1 MRRNISLIVMIMML
15 FTMIFFLGNQ
25 NYFHIEH
32 KSVVQDGF
40 ASIDIGQLDKQS
52 IIKLDGEWAFYPN
65 VLIPPGR
72 AMSEFEDQR
81 IGIAV
86 PSKWDNLVEPNEEGL
101 SVGTYHTIV
110 EVPVEGQYG
119 LYLRTIRQANR
130 IFINGEEVG
139 AKGNPSHRFETFRV
153 ENADKYTVFSASENK
168 LLDIVIHVA
177 NYNYSK
183 AGILFQVDFGTK
195 SSIENDYNKKLLL
208 DALVS
213 IGYMIFGLIYLISYY
228 QNRKRKEE
236 LFFGLFIL
244 LLGIYMSFINQKIF
258 FQFFP
263 TVGVSEQIRLQLG
276 IIPLVAASLTYFVH
290 AMYPEYIK
298 KRAIIRISVLLGI
311 VFFIYAITNPFANHE
326 TGGVIFFQLMYV
338 SAIIPVVLY
347 NLLVLFRVLLK
358 EVEGAH
364 YILIFLVS
372 LCCYSILMVVKF
384 LFDLPMDY
392 SELLLFV
399 LVLYSFASLL
409 SFRANASF
417 SKTQKLSEELYINSQ
432 LKDEFL
438 IQTSH
443 ELRTPLNRILNV
455 SKALME
461 GTKGPLKREQQE
473 NIISIHNDTQR
484 LGFLVEDLLFSS
496 NHMAG
501 EVSVTPRAVPIAVI
515 NEVIDEI
522 RSLLSDDVP
531 IRLISAVEDP
541 LPAMYTDEL
550 RFKQVLYNL
559 LYNSLQHTTE
569 GHIKVT
575 AEVREEQMVIGVS
588 DTGSGIPPQE
598 LEYIFDSFYR
608 VKNERRGFGLGLSI
622 AKNIVEKLNGH
633 IYATSTFGAGSIF
646 TFTMPLAKTDG
657 ITDSTT
663 DSTSHSLELPLF
675 YKGNEQTI
683 LVVDD
688 DHASI
693 KLLADALTQ
702 SGYTFIAVDN
712 GYDALDIL
720 NTHKVDCM
728 LIDYMMSGMSG
739 YELCKKVRKHHDI
752 LELPII
758 VLTSIMQH
766 SDLMLSLHSGAND
779 YLLKP
784 IVIEDLLVR
793 IQSLL
798 AVRQSSIDAIEEEMN
813 YLYAQVTPHFVYN
826 TLNTIIALSYKDIK
840 NTRSALYYLST
851 YFRAKLNVHYRN
863 SMVSISEEIE
873 LVKAYLYI
881 EQMRL
886 DDRLTVIYDIDESI
900 AIQIPALS
908 LQPLVENA
916 VFHGI
921 SKKKEGGTV
930 EISVKRDGQLIRI
943 KIDDNGVG
951 IPEDKLQQIVGGGN
965 SRIGLKNPLK
975 KFKLIKSASLRL
987 YSEEGKGTTV
997 IILLPGDDRIEHS
1010 HH

>member
-1 MRRNISLIVMIMML
+1 MIITL
-15 FTMIFFLGNQ
+15 FTIVFFLGNQ
-25 NYFHIEH
+25 NHFHRVNQPI
-32 KSVVQDGF
+32 VQNGI
-40 ASIDIGQLDKQS
+40 ATIDSGQLDKRS

-65 VLIPPGR
+65 VLVPPGR
-72 AMSEFEDQR
+72 AMSELEDQR
-81 IGIAV
+81 IGIDV
-86 PSKWDNLVEPNEEGL
+86 PSKWNSFVEPNEEGL
-101 SVGTYHTIV
+101 SVGTYHLMV

-119 LYLRTIRQANR
+119 LYIRTIRQANR

-139 AKGNPSHRFETFRV
+139 AKGNPSHTFESFRV
-153 ENADKYTVFSASENK
+153 ENADKYTVYSASENK
-168 LLDIVIHVA
+168 LLDIVIHAA

-183 AGILFQVDFGTK
+183 AGILFQVEIGTK
-195 SSIENDYNKKLLL
+195 SVIENHYSKKLLL

-244 LLGIYMSFINQKIF
+244 LLGLYMSFINQKIF
-258 FQFFP
+258 FQFMP
-263 TVGVSEQIRLQLG
+263 WLGVSEQIRLQLG
-276 IIPLVAASLTYFVH
+276 IIPVVAASLTYFVH
-290 AMYPEYIK
+290 AMYPEFIK
-298 KRAIIRISVLLGI
+298 KRVLTRISFLLGI
-311 VFFIYAITNPFANHE
+311 VFFIYAISDPFTHNG
-326 TGGVIFFQLMYV
+326 TGAVLLFQLIYV
-338 SAIIPVVLY
+338 CGITPVVLY
-347 NLLVLFRVLLK
+347 NLFVLFRVLMK

-372 LCCYSILMVVKF
+372 LCCYSMLMVMKF
-384 LFDLPMDY
+384 LFDLPMNY
-392 SELLLFV
+392 IELLLFV

-417 SKTQKLSEELYINSQ
+417 SKTQKLSEELSINSQ

-438 IQTSH
+438 IKTSQ
-443 ELRTPLNRILNV
+443 ELQVPLNRILHV
-455 SKALME
+455 SKSLME
-461 GTKGPLKREQQE
+461 GTNGPLKRKQQE
-473 NIISIHNDTQR
+473 NVLSIHNDTQR

-496 NHMAG
+496 NQMAG
-501 EVSVTPRAVPIAVI
+501 EVSVDPRAVPITVI
-515 NEVIDEI
+515 NEVMDEI
-522 RSLLSDDVP
+522 RSLLSDHVP
-531 IRLISAVEDP
+531 ISLISVVNDA

-559 LYNSLQHTTE
+559 LYNSLQHTAE

-575 AEVREEQMVIGVS
+575 AEVRDAHMVIQVS

-598 LEYIFDSFYR
+598 IEYIFDSFYR
-608 VKNERRGFGLGLSI
+608 VNNERRGFGLGLSI
-622 AKNIVEKLNGH
+622 AKNIVEKLNGQ
-633 IYATSTFGAGSIF
+633 IEVTSTFGAGSLF
-646 TFTMPLAKTDG
+646 TFTMPLAKIDESTKP
-657 ITDSTT
+657 TADSTL
-663 DSTSHSLELPLF
+663 HLLELPLF

-702 SGYTFIAVDN
+702 IGYTFIAVDN
-712 GYDALDIL
+712 GYDALEVL
-720 NTHKVDCM
+720 KTHKVDCM

-784 IVIEDLLVR
+784 IVIEDLEVR

-851 YFRAKLNVHYRN
+851 YFRAKLNVHYRD

-881 EQMRL
+881 EKMRL

-900 AIQIPALS
+900 DIQIPALS

-921 SKKKEGGTV
+921 SKRKEGGTV
-930 EISVKRDGQLIRI
+930 EVSVKRDGGLIRI
-943 KIDDNGVG
+943 KIDDNGIG
-951 IPEDKLQQIVGGGN
+951 IPPDKLQQIAGGEN

-997 IILLPGDDRIEHS
+997 IILLPGAERSEHS

>member
-1 MRRNISLIVMIMML
+1 MIVML
-15 FTMIFFLGNQ
+15 FTIVLFLGNQ
-25 NYFHIEH
+25 HYFYSDNKPIVRNGTATIEP
-32 KSVVQDGF
+32 
-40 ASIDIGQLDKQS
+40 GQLDKRS

-65 VLIPPGR
+65 LLIPPNKGIE
-72 AMSEFEDQR
+72 EFEQQR
-81 IGIAV
+81 VGIDV
-86 PSKWDNLVEPNEEGL
+86 PSKWDSFVAPNEEGL
-101 SVGTYHTIV
+101 SVGTYHLTV
-110 EVPVEGQYG
+110 AVPVEGQYG
-119 LYLRTIRQANR
+119 LYIRTIRQANR
-130 IFINGEEVG
+130 VFINGEEVG
-139 AKGNPSHRFETFRV
+139 AKGNPSSTFETFRV

-168 LLDIVIHVA
+168 QLDIVIHVA

-183 AGILFQVDFGTK
+183 AGILFQVEFGAK
-195 SSIENDYNKKLLL
+195 NVIENHYNKKLLL
-208 DALVS
+208 DALVA
-213 IGYMIFGLIYLISYY
+213 IGYMVFGIIYLISYN
-228 QNRKRKEE
+228 QNRKRTEE
-236 LFFGLFIL
+236 LFFGLFIF
-244 LLGIYMSFINQKIF
+244 LLGLYMSFINQKIF
-258 FQFFP
+258 FQFMP
-263 TVGVSEQIRLQLG
+263 SLGVSAQIRLQLG
-276 IIPLVAASLTYFVH
+276 IIPLIAASLTYFVH
-290 AMYPEYIK
+290 AMYPEFIK
-298 KRAIIRISVLLGI
+298 KQAIIRISVLLGI
-311 VFFIYAITNPFANHE
+311 VFFIYAITDPFTNHGTE
-326 TGGVIFFQLMYV
+326 AILLLQIIYV
-338 SAIIPVVLY
+338 STIIPVVLY
-347 NLLVLFRVLLK
+347 NLFILFRVLMK
-358 EVEGAH
+358 KVEGAH

-372 LCCYSILMVVKF
+372 LCCYSILMVIKF
-384 LFDLPMDY
+384 LFGVPMDY

-399 LVLYSFASLL
+399 LVIYSFASLL

-417 SKTQKLSEELYINSQ
+417 SKTQKLSEELSINSQ
-432 LKDEFL
+432 LKDKFL
-438 IQTSH
+438 VQTSH
-443 ELRTPLNRILNV
+443 ELRAPLNRILNV
-455 SKALME
+455 SKSLME

-484 LGFLVEDLLFSS
+484 LGFLVDDFLFSS

-501 EVSVTPRAVPIAVI
+501 EVSVAPRAVPITVI
-515 NEVIDEI
+515 NEVVDEI
-522 RSLLSDDVP
+522 SSLLSDHVSV
-531 IRLISAVEDP
+531 RLISTVEDT

-559 LYNSLQHTTE
+559 LYNSLQHTAE

-575 AEVREEQMVIGVS
+575 AEVRDAHMVIQVS
-588 DTGSGIPPQE
+588 DTGSGIPPQQ

-608 VKNERRGFGLGLSI
+608 VENEKRGFGLGLSI
-622 AKNIVEKLNGH
+622 AKNIVEKLNGQ
-633 IYATSTFGAGSIF
+633 ISVTSTFGAGSSFI
-646 TFTMPLAKTDG
+646 FTMPLAEIDELNEST
-657 ITDSTT
+657 IDSTLPA
-663 DSTSHSLELPLF
+663 LELPLF

-712 GYDALDIL
+712 GYDALEVL
-720 NTHKVDCM
+720 GTHKVDCM

-739 YELCKKVRKHHDI
+739 YELCKKVRKQHDI

-813 YLYAQVTPHFVYN
+813 YLYAQVTPHFIYN

-851 YFRAKLNVHYRN
+851 YFRAKLNVHYRD
-863 SMVSISEEIE
+863 SMVPIAEEIE

-881 EQMRL
+881 EKMRL

-900 AIQIPALS
+900 DLQIPALS
-908 LQPLVENA
+908 LQPFVENA

-930 EISVKRDGQLIRI
+930 EISVKRDGQLVRI
-943 KIDDNGVG
+943 KIDDNGMG
-951 IPEDKLQQIVGGGN
+951 IPDHKLQQIVDGEN
-965 SRIGLKNPLK
+965 ARIGLKNPLK

-997 IILLPGDDRIEHS
+997 IILLPGDERSEHS
-1010 HH
+1010 YH

>member
-1 MRRNISLIVMIMML
+1 MRRNMSLIVMIIAL
-15 FTMIFFLGNQ
+15 FAIVFFFGNQ
-25 NYFHIEH
+25 NHFHIEH
-32 KSVVQDGF
+32 KSIVRDGI
-40 ASIDIGQLDKQS
+40 ATIESRQLDKHS
-52 IIKLDGEWAFYPN
+52 IIKLDGEWAFYSD
-65 VLIPPGR
+65 VLIPPDR
-72 AMSEFEDQR
+72 AISEFADQR

-86 PSKWDNLVEPNEEGL
+86 PSKWNDFVEPNEEGL
-101 SVGTYHTIV
+101 SVGTYHLTV

-119 LYLRTIRQANR
+119 LYIRTIRQANR

-139 AKGNPSHRFETFRV
+139 AKGNPSPAFDKFRV

-195 SSIENDYNKKLLL
+195 AAIENHYSKKLLL
-208 DALVS
+208 DALVA
-213 IGYMIFGLIYLISYY
+213 IGYMIFGLIYLISYN

-244 LLGIYMSFINQKIF
+244 LLGLYMSFINQKVF

-263 TVGVSEQIRLQLG
+263 SLGVAEQIRLQLG
-276 IIPLVAASLTYFVH
+276 IIPFVAASLTYFVH
-290 AMYPEYIK
+290 AMYPEFIK
-298 KRAIIRISVLLGI
+298 KRVLVRISVLLGI
-311 VFFIYAITNPFANHE
+311 VFFIYGVTDPFSNNG
-326 TGGVIFFQLMYV
+326 TGAVILFQIIYV
-338 SAIIPVVLY
+338 STIVPVVVY
-347 NLLVLFRVLLK
+347 NLFVLLRVLLK

-372 LCCYSILMVVKF
+372 LCCYSILMVFKF
-384 LFDLPMDY
+384 LFDMPMNY

-417 SKTQKLSEELYINSQ
+417 SKTQKLSEELTINSQ

-438 IQTSH
+438 VKTSH
-443 ELRTPLNRILNV
+443 ELQAPLNRILNV
-455 SKALME
+455 SKLLME

-501 EVSVTPRAVPIAVI
+501 EVSVTPRAVPITVI
-515 NEVIDEI
+515 NEVVDEI
-522 RSLLSDDVP
+522 RSLLSDHVP
-531 IRLISAVEDP
+531 IRLISAVHDA

-569 GHIKVT
+569 GHIKVR
-575 AEVREEQMVIGVS
+575 AEVREGQMVIQVS
-588 DTGSGIPPQE
+588 DTGPGIPSQE

-622 AKNIVEKLNGH
+622 AKNIVEKLNGQ
-633 IYATSTFGAGSIF
+633 IDVTSTFGIGSSF
-646 TFTMPLAKTDG
+646 TFTMPLAKLDE
-657 ITDSTT
+657 IAESAADSI
-663 DSTSHSLELPLF
+663 SHSLELPFF
-675 YKGNEQTI
+675 YKGNGQTI

-693 KLLADALTQ
+693 KLLTDALTQ
-702 SGYTFIAVDN
+702 SGYTFIVVDN
-712 GYDALDIL
+712 GYDALEVL

-739 YELCKKVRKHHDI
+739 YELCKKVRKQHDI

-840 NTRSALYYLST
+840 NMRSALYYLST
-851 YFRAKLNVHYRN
+851 YFRAKLNVHYRD

-881 EQMRL
+881 EKMRL

-900 AIQIPALS
+900 DIQIPALS
-908 LQPLVENA
+908 LQPFVENA

-921 SKKKEGGTV
+921 SKKREGGTV
-930 EISVKRDGQLIRI
+930 EISVQRDGQLIRI
-943 KIDDNGVG
+943 KIDDNGTG
-951 IPEDKLQQIVGGGN
+951 IPEDKLQQITGGDN

-997 IILLPGDDRIEHS
+997 IILLPGDERSEHS

>member
-1 MRRNISLIVMIMML
+1 MRRNISLIAVITIL
-15 FTMIFFLGNQ
+15 FAIVFFLGNQ
-25 NYFHIEH
+25 NYFHKERN
-32 KSVVQDGF
+32 SVVHHGIVT
-40 ASIDIGQLDKQS
+40 IDSEQLDKQS

-65 VLIPPGR
+65 VLIPPSR
-72 AMSEFEDQR
+72 AVSEFEEQR
-81 IGIAV
+81 IAIEV
-86 PSKWDNLVEPNEEGL
+86 PSKWNSFVKPNEEGL
-101 SVGTYHTIV
+101 SVGTYHLVV

-119 LYLRTIRQANR
+119 LYIRTIRQANR

-139 AKGNPSHRFETFRV
+139 AKGNPSHTFETFRV

-183 AGILFQVDFGTK
+183 AGILFQIDFGTK
-195 SSIENDYNKKLLL
+195 SSIDNHYHKKLLL

-213 IGYMIFGLIYLISYY
+213 IGYMIFGLIYLISYN

-244 LLGIYMSFINQKIF
+244 LLGLYMSFINQKIF
-258 FQFFP
+258 FQFMPFLR
-263 TVGVSEQIRLQLG
+263 VSEQIRLQLG

-290 AMYPEYIK
+290 AMYPEFMK

-311 VFFIYAITNPFANHE
+311 VFFLYAITDPFSNNG
-326 TGGVIFFQLMYV
+326 TGAVVLFQIIYV

-347 NLLVLFRVLLK
+347 NLFVLFRVLMK

-372 LCCYSILMVVKF
+372 LCCYSILMVGKF
-384 LFDLPMDY
+384 LLDLPMDY

-409 SFRANASF
+409 SFRANASY
-417 SKTQKLSEELYINSQ
+417 SKTQKLSEELYINSK

-438 IQTSH
+438 VKTSH
-443 ELRTPLNRILNV
+443 ELRTPLNRILHV
-455 SKALME
+455 SKSLME

-473 NIISIHNDTQR
+473 NIIAIHNDMQR

-496 NHMAG
+496 NQMAS
-501 EVSVTPRAVPIAVI
+501 EVSVTPRAVPVAVI
-515 NEVIDEI
+515 HEVIDEI
-522 RSLLSDDVP
+522 RSLQSDQMS
-531 IRLISAVEDP
+531 IKLISVVDDP

-559 LYNSLQHTTE
+559 LYNALQHTTE
-569 GHIKVT
+569 GFIKVT
-575 AEVREEQMVIGVS
+575 AEVREAQMVIQVS
-588 DTGSGIPPQE
+588 DTGTGIPSQE

-608 VKNERRGFGLGLSI
+608 VRNESEGFGLGLSI
-622 AKNIVEKLNGH
+622 AKNIVEKLNGQ
-633 IYATSTFGAGSIF
+633 IEVTSTIGVGSIF
-646 TFTMPLAKTDG
+646 TFTMPLAKSDEM
-657 ITDSTT
+657 IDSTT
-663 DSTSHSLELPLF
+663 DSTVDILELPLF

-693 KLLADALTQ
+693 KLLADALTE
-702 SGYTFIAVDN
+702 SGYTFIVVDN
-712 GYDALDIL
+712 GYEALEIL
-720 NTHKVDCM
+720 KTHKVDCM

-840 NTRSALYYLST
+840 NTRNALYYLST
-851 YFRAKLNVHYRN
+851 YFRAKLNVHYRD
-863 SMVSISEEIE
+863 SMVSISEEME
-873 LVKAYLYI
+873 LVKAYLNI
-881 EQMRL
+881 EKMRL

-900 AIQIPALS
+900 ALQIPALS

-921 SKKKEGGTV
+921 SKRKEGGTV

-943 KIDDNGVG
+943 KIDDNGIG
-951 IPEDKLQQIVGGGN
+951 IPKNKLQQIEGGEH

-975 KFKLIKSASLRL
+975 KFKLIKNASLRL

-997 IILLPGDDRIEHS
+997 IILLPGDDRIERS

>member
-1 MRRNISLIVMIMML
+1 MIITL
-15 FTMIFFLGNQ
+15 FTIIFFLGNQ

-32 KSVVQDGF
+32 KPVVEDGI
-40 ASIDIGQLDKQS
+40 AIIENGQLDKHS
-52 IIKLDGEWAFYPN
+52 IVKLDGDWSFYPN
-65 VLIPPGR
+65 MLIPPSEE
-72 AMSEFEDQR
+72 MSEYDEQR
-81 IGIAV
+81 IDVNV
-86 PSKWDNLVEPNEEGL
+86 PSNWNSFVEPNEAGL
-101 SVGTYHTIV
+101 SVGTYHLTV

-119 LYLRTIRQANR
+119 LYIRTIRQSNR

-139 AKGNPSHRFETFRV
+139 AKGNPSSTLETFRV
-153 ENADKYTVFSASENK
+153 ENADKYTVFSASEHK
-168 LLDIVIHVA
+168 QLDIVIHVA

-183 AGILFQVDFGTK
+183 AGILFDVEFGTK
-195 SSIENDYNKKLLL
+195 NAIENQYSKKLLL

-213 IGYMIFGLIYLISYY
+213 IGYMIFGLIYLISYN

-244 LLGIYMSFINQKIF
+244 LLGLYMSFINQKIF
-258 FQFFP
+258 FHFMP
-263 TVGVSEQIRLQLG
+263 TLEGPEQIRLQLG
-276 IIPLVAASLTYFVH
+276 IIPLIAASLTYFVH
-290 AMYPEYIK
+290 AMYPEFIK
-298 KRAIIRISVLLGI
+298 RRAIISISILLGV
-311 VFFIYAITNPFANHE
+311 VFFIYAITDPYTNNR
-326 TGGVIFFQLMYV
+326 TGAIILLQLFYV
-338 SAIIPVVLY
+338 STIIPVVLY
-347 NLLVLFRVLLK
+347 NLFALYRVLMK
-358 EVEGAH
+358 KVEGAH

-372 LCCYSILMVVKF
+372 LCCYSTLMVFKF
-384 LFDLPMDY
+384 LFDLPMNY

-438 IQTSH
+438 IKTSH
-443 ELRTPLNRILNV
+443 ELQVPLNRILTV

-461 GTKGPLKREQQE
+461 GAKGPLKREQQE

-484 LGFLVEDLLFSS
+484 LGFLVEDILYSS

-501 EVSVTPRAVPIAVI
+501 EVSVTPRAVPITVI

-522 RSLLSDDVP
+522 RSLLSDHVP
-531 IRLISAVEDP
+531 IRLIGAVDDA
-541 LPAMYTDEL
+541 LPAMHTDEL

-575 AEVREEQMVIGVS
+575 AEVRDAHMFIQVS

-608 VKNERRGFGLGLSI
+608 VKNEKRGFGLGLSI
-622 AKNIVEKLNGH
+622 AKNIVEKLNGQ
-633 IYATSTFGAGSIF
+633 IYATSTFGEGSIF
-646 TFTMPLAKTDG
+646 TFTMPLAVTDE

-663 DSTSHSLELPLF
+663 DVTLQSLQLPLF
-675 YKGNEQTI
+675 YKGNERTI

-688 DHASI
+688 DQASI

-702 SGYTFIAVDN
+702 SGYTFIVVDN
-712 GYDALDIL
+712 GYDALEVL

-766 SDLMLSLHSGAND
+766 SDLMLSLYSGAND

-784 IVIEDLLVR
+784 IVTEDLLVR

-840 NTRSALYYLST
+840 STRSALYYLST
-851 YFRAKLNVHYRN
+851 YFRAKLNVHYRD
-863 SMVSISEEIE
+863 SMVSIAEEIE

-881 EQMRL
+881 EKMRL

-900 AIQIPALS
+900 DIQIPALS

-943 KIDDNGVG
+943 KIDDNGIG
-951 IPEDKLQQIVGGGN
+951 IPEKKLQQIVGGDH

-975 KFKLIKSASLRL
+975 KFKLIKCASLNI

-997 IILLPGDDRIEHS
+997 IILLPGDERGEHS

>member
-1 MRRNISLIVMIMML
+1 MRRNISLIIVIMTL
-15 FTMIFFLGNQ
+15 FASVFFLGNQ
-25 NYFHIEH
+25 NYFHIENQ
-32 KSVVQDGF
+32 SVVQDGI
-40 ASIDIGQLDKQS
+40 ATIENAQLDKRS
-52 IIKLDGEWAFYPN
+52 IIKLDGEWTFYPN
-65 VLIPPGR
+65 VLIPPSR
-72 AMSEFEDQR
+72 AISEFEQQR
-81 IGIAV
+81 IGINV
-86 PSKWDNLVEPNEEGL
+86 PSKWNSFVEPNEEGL
-101 SVGTYHTIV
+101 SVGTYHV
-110 EVPVEGQYG
+110 MVQVPVEGQYG
-119 LYLRTIRQANR
+119 LYIRTIRQANR

-139 AKGNPSHRFETFRV
+139 AKGNPSHTFEAFRV

-183 AGILFQVDFGTK
+183 AGILFQVEFGTK
-195 SSIENDYNKKLLL
+195 SAIENHYNKKLLL

-213 IGYMIFGLIYLISYY
+213 IGYMIFGLIYLISYH

-244 LLGIYMSFINQKIF
+244 LLGLYMSFINQKIF

-263 TVGVSEQIRLQLG
+263 WLGVSEQIRLQLG
-276 IIPLVAASLTYFVH
+276 IIPVVAASLTYFVH
-290 AMYPEYIK
+290 AMYPEFMK
-298 KRAIIRISVLLGI
+298 KRAVVRISVLLGV
-311 VFFIYAITNPFANHE
+311 VFFIYAITDPFSNNG
-326 TGGVIFFQLMYV
+326 TGAIILFQLLYV

-347 NLLVLFRVLLK
+347 NLFVLLRVLMK

-372 LCCYSILMVVKF
+372 LGCHSILMGVKF
-384 LFDLPMDY
+384 LFDLPMNY
-392 SELLLFV
+392 SELLLFA

-409 SFRANASF
+409 SFRANASY

-443 ELRTPLNRILNV
+443 ELRTPLNRILHV
-455 SKALME
+455 SKSLME

-501 EVSVTPRAVPIAVI
+501 EVSITPRAVPIAVI
-515 NEVIDEI
+515 NEVINEI
-522 RSLLSDDVP
+522 RSLLSEHMQV
-531 IRLISAVEDP
+531 RLISAVDDH

-559 LYNSLQHTTE
+559 LYNSLQHTAE

-575 AEVREEQMVIGVS
+575 AEVREEQMVIEVS

-622 AKNIVEKLNGH
+622 AKNIVEKLNGQ
-633 IYATSTFGAGSIF
+633 IYAASTFGAGSIF
-646 TFTMPLAKTDG
+646 TFTMPLAKGDDITYSA
-657 ITDSTT
+657 TDSTL
-663 DSTSHSLELPLF
+663 HSLELPLY
-675 YKGNEQTI
+675 YKGNEQTV

-688 DHASI
+688 DHANI

-702 SGYTFIAVDN
+702 SGYTCIAVDN
-712 GYDALDIL
+712 GYDALEVL

-728 LIDYMMSGMSG
+728 LIDYMISGMSG
-739 YELCKKVRKHHDI
+739 YELCKKVRQQHDI

-758 VLTSIMQH
+758 VLTSLMQH

-784 IVIEDLLVR
+784 IVVEDLLVR

-886 DDRLTVIYDIDESI
+886 GERLTVIYDIDESI
-900 AIQIPALS
+900 DIQIPALS

-930 EISVKRDGQLIRI
+930 EVSVKRDGGLIRI
-943 KIDDNGVG
+943 KIDDNGAG
-951 IPEDKLQQIVGGGN
+951 IPHDKLQQIEGGDH

-975 KFKLIKSASLRL
+975 KFKLIRNASLHV

-997 IILLPGDDRIEHS
+997 IILLPGEDRIEHS

>member
-1 MRRNISLIVMIMML
+1 ML
-15 FTMIFFLGNQ
+15 FTIIFFLGNQ
-25 NYFHIEH
+25 NYFHTKNKHI
-32 KSVVQDGF
+32 VQNGI
-40 ASIDIGQLDKQS
+40 ATINSEQLDKQS
-52 IIKLDGEWAFYPN
+52 IIKLDGEWVFYPN
-65 VLIPPGR
+65 ILIPLSR
-72 AMSEFEDQR
+72 ISEIEQQP
-81 IGIAV
+81 IGIQV
-86 PSKWDNLVEPNEEGL
+86 PSKWNSLVEPNEEGL
-101 SVGTYHTIV
+101 TVGTYRLLV

-119 LYLRTIRQANR
+119 LYIRTIRQANR

-139 AKGNPSHRFETFRV
+139 AKGNPSASFETFRV
-153 ENADKYTVFSASENK
+153 ENADKYTVYAASENK
-168 LLDIVIHVA
+168 LLDIVVHVA

-183 AGILFQVDFGTK
+183 AGILFQVEFGTK
-195 SSIENDYNKKLLL
+195 SAVENHYSKKLLL
-208 DALVS
+208 DAVVA

-236 LFFGLFIL
+236 LLFGLFIL
-244 LLGIYMSFINQKIF
+244 LLGLYMSFINQKIF
-258 FQFFP
+258 FQFLP
-263 TVGVSEQIRLQLG
+263 SLGAVDQIRLQLG
-276 IIPLVAASLTYFVH
+276 IIPFVAASLTFFVH
-290 AMYPEYIK
+290 TMYPEFIR
-298 KRAIIRISVLLGI
+298 KRVLTRITIVLGI
-311 VFFIYAITNPFANHE
+311 VFFIYAITDPFTSNG
-326 TGGVIFFQLMYV
+326 TGAIILFQLIYV
-338 SAIIPVVLY
+338 SGIIPVVLY
-347 NLLVLFRVLLK
+347 NLFVLFRVLMK

-438 IQTSH
+438 VTTSQ
-443 ELRTPLNRILNV
+443 ELQVPLNRILHV
-455 SKALME
+455 SKSLME
-461 GTKGPLKREQQE
+461 GSNGPLKRKQQE
-473 NIISIHNDTQR
+473 SIISIHNDTQR

-501 EVSVTPRAVPIAVI
+501 EVSVAPCAVPITVI
-515 NEVIDEI
+515 NEVLDEI
-522 RSLLSDDVP
+522 RSLLSDEVP
-531 IRLISAVEDP
+531 IKLVSVLNDT

-559 LYNSLQHTTE
+559 LHNSLQHTTD

-575 AEVREEQMVIGVS
+575 AEVRDAHMLIQVS
-588 DTGSGIPPQE
+588 DTGSGIPSQE

-622 AKNIVEKLNGH
+622 AKNIVEKLSGE
-633 IYATSTFGAGSIF
+633 IYVTSTFGVGSTF
-646 TFTMPLAKTDG
+646 TFTMPLAKIDDRTE
-657 ITDSTT
+657 STT
-663 DSTSHSLELPLF
+663 DSTLHLLELPIF
-675 YKGNEQTI
+675 YTGKNEQTI

-688 DHASI
+688 DHVSI

-712 GYDALDIL
+712 GYDALEIL
-720 NTHKVDCM
+720 QTHKVDCM
-728 LIDYMMSGMSG
+728 LVDYMMSGMSG
-739 YELCKKVRKHHDI
+739 FELCKKVRKHHDI

-784 IVIEDLLVR
+784 VVVEDLLVR

-798 AVRQSSIDAIEEEMN
+798 AVRQSSIDAIGEEMN

-851 YFRAKLNVHYRN
+851 YFRAKLNVHYRD

-881 EQMRL
+881 EKMRL
-886 DDRLTVIYDIDESI
+886 DERLTIVYDIDESI
-900 AIQIPALS
+900 DILIPALS
-908 LQPLVENA
+908 LQPFVENA

-921 SKKKEGGTV
+921 SKRKEGGKV
-930 EISVKRDGQLIRI
+930 EVSIKRDGQLIRI
-943 KIDDNGVG
+943 MIDDNGVG
-951 IPEDKLQQIVGGGN
+951 IPKDKLQQILEGEH

-975 KFKLIKSASLRL
+975 KFKLMKSASLRL

-997 IILLPGDDRIEHS
+997 IILLPGVERSEHS

>member
-1 MRRNISLIVMIMML
+1 MKRNISLITVIITL
-15 FTMIFFLGNQ
+15 FTIVFYLGNQ
-25 NYFHIEH
+25 NFFHIEH
-32 KSVVQDGF
+32 KSVVQDGI
-40 ASIDIGQLDKQS
+40 ATIDIGQLEKRS

-65 VLIPPGR
+65 VLIPPSR
-72 AMSEFEDQR
+72 EMREFEQQR
-81 IGIAV
+81 AALNV
-86 PSKWDNLVEPNEEGL
+86 PSKWNSFVEPNEEGL
-101 SVGTYHTIV
+101 SVGTYHLLV

-119 LYLRTIRQANR
+119 LYIRTIRQANR

-139 AKGNPSHRFETFRV
+139 AKGNPSPTLETFRV
-153 ENADKYTVFSASENK
+153 ENADKYTVYSVSENK
-168 LLDIVIHVA
+168 QLDIVIHVA

-183 AGILFQVDFGTK
+183 AGILFQVEFGTK
-195 SSIENDYNKKLLL
+195 SAIENHYNKKLLL

-213 IGYMIFGLIYLISYY
+213 IGYMIFGLIYLISYN

-244 LLGIYMSFINQKIF
+244 LLGLYMSFINQKIF
-258 FQFFP
+258 FQFMP
-263 TVGVSEQIRLQLG
+263 SLGVSEQIRLQLG

-290 AMYPEYIK
+290 AMYPEFIK
-298 KRAIIRISVLLGI
+298 KRAIIRINVLLGT
-311 VFFIYAITNPFANHE
+311 VFFIYAITDPFSNNG
-326 TGGVIFFQLMYV
+326 TGAIVLLQLIYV

-347 NLLVLFRVLLK
+347 NLFVLFRVLMK
-358 EVEGAH
+358 KVEGAH

-384 LFDLPMDY
+384 LFDLPMNY

-417 SKTQKLSEELYINSQ
+417 SKTKKLSEELYVNSQ

-438 IQTSH
+438 IKTSQ
-443 ELRTPLNRILNV
+443 ELQVPLNRILNV
-455 SKALME
+455 SKSLME

-473 NIISIHNDTQR
+473 NIISIHSDTQR

-501 EVSVTPRAVPIAVI
+501 EVSVAPRAVPIAVI
-515 NEVIDEI
+515 NEVINEI
-522 RSLLSDDVP
+522 QSLLSNHGP
-531 IRLISAVEDP
+531 IRLISAVDDS

-559 LYNSLQHTTE
+559 LYNSLQHTAE
-569 GHIKVT
+569 GHIEVT
-575 AEVREEQMVIGVS
+575 AEVRGEHMVIQVS

-622 AKNIVEKLNGH
+622 AKNIVEKLNGQ
-633 IYATSTFGAGSIF
+633 IDVTSIFGVGSVF
-646 TFTMPLAKTDG
+646 TFTMPLARIDEF
-657 ITDSTT
+657 TDSTT
-663 DSTSHSLELPLF
+663 DNTLHSLQLPLF

-688 DHASI
+688 DHVSI
-693 KLLADALTQ
+693 KQLADALTQ

-712 GYDALDIL
+712 GYDALEVL

-728 LIDYMMSGMSG
+728 LIDYMMSGISG
-739 YELCKKVRKHHDI
+739 YELCKKVRKYHDI

-784 IVIEDLLVR
+784 IVSEDLLVR
-793 IQSLL
+793 IRSLL

-840 NTRSALYYLST
+840 STRRALYYLST

-881 EQMRL
+881 EKMRL
-886 DDRLTVIYDIDESI
+886 DDRLTVIYDIDELI
-900 AIQIPALS
+900 DIQIPALS

-930 EISVKRDGQLIRI
+930 EISIKRDGQLIRI

-951 IPEDKLQQIVGGGN
+951 IPNDKLQQIVGGDH

-997 IILLPGDDRIEHS
+997 IILLPGDERSEHS

>member
-1 MRRNISLIVMIMML
+1 MRRNISLIIVITVL
-15 FTMIFFLGNQ
+15 FAIIFFLGNQ
-25 NYFHIEH
+25 TYFNKVH
-32 KSVVQDGF
+32 KSVVQNGI
-40 ASIDIGQLDKQS
+40 ATIHTEQLEKRS

-65 VLIPPGR
+65 VLIPPAG
-72 AMSEFEDQR
+72 AVSEFEKQR
-81 IGIAV
+81 ITIDV
-86 PSKWDNLVEPNEEGL
+86 PSKWDNFVEPNGEGL
-101 SVGTYHTIV
+101 TVGTYRINI

-119 LYLRTIRQANR
+119 LYIRTIRQANR

-139 AKGNPSHRFETFRV
+139 EKGNPSRTFESFRV
-153 ENADKYTVFSASENK
+153 ENADKYTVFSASKNK
-168 LLDIVIHVA
+168 SLDIVIHVA

-183 AGILFQVDFGTK
+183 AGILFQVEFGTK
-195 SSIENDYNKKLLL
+195 SAIENHYNKKLLL

-213 IGYMIFGLIYLISYY
+213 IGYMIFGLIYLISYN

-244 LLGIYMSFINQKIF
+244 LLGLYMSFINQKIF
-258 FQFFP
+258 FQFMPFL
-263 TVGVSEQIRLQLG
+263 GVSEQIRLQLG
-276 IIPLVAASLTYFVH
+276 IIPFIAANLTYFVH
-290 AMYPEYIK
+290 AMYPQFMK
-298 KRAIIRISVLLGI
+298 KRAMIKISVLLAI
-311 VFFIYAITNPFANHE
+311 VFFIYAITDPFSNNG
-326 TGGVIFFQLMYV
+326 TGAIVLFQLIYV
-338 SAIIPVVLY
+338 SAIVPVVLY
-347 NLLVLFRVLLK
+347 NLFVFVRVLMK

-372 LCCYSILMVVKF
+372 LCCYSILMVIKF
-384 LFDLPMDY
+384 LFDLTMDY

-399 LVLYSFASLL
+399 LILYSFASLL

-417 SKTQKLSEELYINSQ
+417 RKTQKLSEELYINSQ

-438 IQTSH
+438 IKTSS
-443 ELRTPLNRILNV
+443 ELQIPLNRILNT
-455 SKALME
+455 SKTLME

-484 LGFLVEDLLFSS
+484 LGFLVDDLLFSS
-496 NHMAG
+496 NQMAG
-501 EVSVTPRAVPIAVI
+501 EISVVPRAVPITAV
-515 NEVIDEI
+515 NEVFNEI
-522 RSLLSDDVP
+522 QSLLSEKVP
-531 IRLISAVEDP
+531 IKLISAVDDS

-559 LYNSLQHTTE
+559 LYNSLQHTEE

-575 AEVREEQMVIGVS
+575 AKMCEEQMVIQVS
-588 DTGSGIPPQE
+588 DTGAGIPPQE

-622 AKNIVEKLNGH
+622 AKNIVEKLNGQ
-633 IYATSTFGAGSIF
+633 IYVTSTFGAGSTF
-646 TFTMPLAKTDG
+646 TFTMPLAKSNEISG
-657 ITDSTT
+657 IAIDSEE
-663 DSTSHSLELPLF
+663 SFLKLPLY
-675 YKGNEQTI
+675 YKGNEQTV

-688 DHASI
+688 DHANI
-693 KLLADALTQ
+693 KLLSGALTQ

-712 GYDALDIL
+712 GYEALEVL

-728 LIDYMMSGMSG
+728 LIDYMISGMSG
-739 YELCKKVRKHHDI
+739 YELCKQVRQYHDI

-758 VLTSIMQH
+758 VLTSIMEY
-766 SDLMLSLHSGAND
+766 SDLRVSLDSGAND

-813 YLYAQVTPHFVYN
+813 SLYAQVTPHFVYN
-826 TLNTIIALSYKDIK
+826 TLNTIIALSYKDVK

-851 YFRAKLNVHYRN
+851 YFRAKLNIHYRD

-881 EQMRL
+881 EKMRL
-886 DDRLTVIYDIDESI
+886 EDRLTVIYDIDESI
-900 AIQIPALS
+900 DLQIPALS

-916 VFHGI
+916 VFHGV
-921 SKKKEGGTV
+921 SKRKEGGMV
-930 EISVKRDGQLIRI
+930 EISVKREGQLIRI

-951 IPEDKLQQIVGGGN
+951 IPNDKLQKIAGGEN
-965 SRIGLKNPLK
+965 LRIGLKNPLK
-975 KFKLIKSASLRL
+975 KFRLIKNASLRL
-987 YSEEGKGTTV
+987 YSEQGKGTTV
-997 IILLPGDDRIEHS
+997 IILLPGDDRIERS